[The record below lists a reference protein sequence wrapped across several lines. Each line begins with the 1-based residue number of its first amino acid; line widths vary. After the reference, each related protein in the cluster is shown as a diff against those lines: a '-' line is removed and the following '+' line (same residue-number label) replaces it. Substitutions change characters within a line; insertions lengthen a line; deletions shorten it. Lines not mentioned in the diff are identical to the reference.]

1 MAAEL
6 NMYQAQT
13 NEYKYE
19 IGRLTKE
26 LNSTKAKYFTQ
37 KRKEHIQKQKNDEVS
52 PQLQFEK
59 YIHPKITG
67 GGFSMDSSLT
77 PSFLP

>member
-19 IGRLTKE
+19 IGRLMKE
-26 LNSTKAKYFTQ
+26 LNATKAKYFEK
-37 KRKEHIQKQKNDEVS
+37 KRKEQIQKHKNAELDS
-52 PQLQFEK
+52 QLKFEK
-59 YIHPKITG
+59 YIQPKITG
-67 GGFSMDSSLT
+67 GGFSMIKDLT
-77 PSFLP
+77 L